1 MNCSS
6 IDLKAYLLGEAG
18 NGESWQVEQHLAG
31 CAGCRQEIER
41 LHVMQSALLSLRE
54 EEPPRRIAFVSDKV
68 FEPRWYQRLWRSGPG
83 VGFAAAAMLSAAIL
97 INATYRPPEVAA
109 PSNHGVS
116 SAQVQAMIQSEVA
129 KRVDAAVQE
138 AVMRVETA
146 QRKKTAELVA
156 AAEQRLM
163 MEHRADLQAVQES
176 FNYLRKRTNVLYTAS
191 ADLGGRP

>member
-18 NGESWQVEQHLAG
+18 NGEGLEVEQHLAG
-31 CAGCRQEIER
+31 CVGCRQEMER
-41 LHVMQSALLSLRE
+41 LQVMQSALMTLRE

-83 VGFAAAAMLSAAIL
+83 LGFAAAALLSGAIL
-97 INATYRPPEVAA
+97 VSALYHPAEGPA
-109 PSNHGVS
+109 PSDGALS
-116 SAQVQAMIQSEVA
+116 SAQVQTMIQAEVA

-138 AVMRVETA
+138 AVMRLETA

-156 AAEQRLM
+156 ASEQRLM
-163 MEHRADLQAVQES
+163 VEHRADLAAVQEA

-191 ADLGGRP
+191 ADLGGRQ